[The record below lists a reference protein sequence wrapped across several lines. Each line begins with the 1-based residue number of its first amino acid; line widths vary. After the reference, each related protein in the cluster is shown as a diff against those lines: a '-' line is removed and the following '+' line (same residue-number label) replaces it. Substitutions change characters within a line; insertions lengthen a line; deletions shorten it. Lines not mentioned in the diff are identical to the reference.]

1 MYDFP
6 LSGVFAKQLP
16 SQNQVPFSVRS
27 LVSFWVV
34 LPIFLYWNP
43 MVFTAKYLVVV
54 DLLQS
59 HIRYYQSNFCDTKPT
74 ACGSLSFWLVLMS
87 SCDDQSSSLRMKFT
101 SSSWI
106 VLNPSS
112 IFTIHLFERSSMHR
126 WSPHCVKSWQVH
138 TAVVHRQH
146 RTLMSVMFWG
156 WSSGLHFFSD
166 ILILGEAACR

>member
-74 ACGSLSFWLVLMS
+74 AVEFGVSKPLFGGFHKWGYPP
-87 SCDDQSSSLRMKFT
+87 
-101 SSSWI
+101 
-106 VLNPSS
+106 NPS
-112 IFTIHLFERSSMHR
+112 
-126 WSPHCVKSWQVH
+126 Q
-138 TAVVHRQH
+138 
-146 RTLMSVMFWG
+146 
-156 WSSGLHFFSD
+156 
-166 ILILGEAACR
+166 